1 MKKINLVFVLVVAF
15 ALFVCVSGVVSATIY
30 VPDDFAKIQWAVDN
44 VTVRSTIIVRDGTY
58 NENVDVN
65 KQLTIKSENGSG
77 STIVQAANPN
87 DHVFIYWDWIM
98 LSMEM
103 IGGGKE
109 MTMKSIK
116 VNKNYQLT
124 IPKEIR
130 KEIVIQAG
138 DEMEMLVNEKK
149 EIIICKLK
157 KRPLEDSFGIWA
169 GKKSGV
175 DYVNEI
181 RDEAEQRLKEK
192 GIE

>member
-1 MKKINLVFVLVVAF
+1 
-15 ALFVCVSGVVSATIY
+15 
-30 VPDDFAKIQWAVDN
+30 
-44 VTVRSTIIVRDGTY
+44 
-58 NENVDVN
+58 
-65 KQLTIKSENGSG
+65 
-77 STIVQAANPN
+77 
-87 DHVFIYWDWIM
+87 
-98 LSMEM
+98 MEM

>member
-1 MKKINLVFVLVVAF
+1 MA
-15 ALFVCVSGVVSATIY
+15 
-30 VPDDFAKIQWAVDN
+30 
-44 VTVRSTIIVRDGTY
+44 
-58 NENVDVN
+58 
-65 KQLTIKSENGSG
+65 
-77 STIVQAANPN
+77 
-87 DHVFIYWDWIM
+87 
-98 LSMEM
+98 
-103 IGGGKE
+103 
-109 MTMKSIK
+109 MKSIK
-116 VNKNYQLT
+116 VNKSYQLT

-130 KEIVIQAG
+130 KEIAIDAG

-157 KRPLEDSFGIWA
+157 KGALEDSFGIWA